1 MKKQKKE
8 LGENKPNKIK
18 KKISR
23 RIKKDTLMGGSPLIT
38 VDLLPWFGT
47 LALKILSAD
56 IHFIVMMVMLRLF

>member
-23 RIKKDTLMGGSPLIT
+23 RIKKDTLMGGSPPIT
-38 VDLLPWFGT
+38 VDLLPLFGT
-47 LALKILSAD
+47 LALNILSDD